1 MRNTKAFLQDTVNL
15 LFFPGA
21 ACYPL
26 LPTVYRFISLQNL
39 PDPWSSLLFPKS
51 TSYFSL
57 IHGIFSIIK
66 ENKASLFF
74 LFFFNCVKF
83 LGANFYL
90 FIIFWPCC
98 VACRILVPQPGIKPV
113 PPAVEAPSLNHWT
126 GEVGGTGWSPRTS
139 LFCPHSLAK
148 NVWLTD
154 LMLYPPAELET
165 EKS

>member
-1 MRNTKAFLQDTVNL
+1 MELSPVSQINQ
-15 LFFPGA
+15 LFFPH
-21 ACYPL
+21 PWNL
-26 LPTVYRFISLQNL
+26 LYHQGKQSL
-39 PDPWSSLLFPKS
+39 S
-51 TSYFSL
+51 
-57 IHGIFSIIK
+57 
-66 ENKASLFF
+66 F
-74 LFFFNCVKF
+74 LSFFFNCVKF

-154 LMLYPPAELET
+154 LMLYPPAELE
-165 EKS
+165 KS